1 MMILNLLLYR
11 FMLRAA
17 HTRSIHNKTRRTTTP
32 NGRTRA
38 VKEENAVIEGYTAQA
53 GTKRSASSARSNNS
67 RGGVSKYSRN
77 CQGGRMNVT
86 SAQSAK
92 ETAEVI

>member
-1 MMILNLLLYR
+1 
-11 FMLRAA
+11 MLRAA
-17 HTRSIHNKTRRTTTP
+17 HTKSIHSKTCRTTTH

-38 VKEENAVIEGYTAQA
+38 VKEENAVIDGYTALA
-53 GTKRSASSARSNNS
+53 GTKRNASSARSNNS

-77 CQGGRMNVT
+77 SQGGRMNVT

-92 ETAEVI
+92 ETAEVIITISYTMPF